1 MKWLETVHTGKHQ
14 KGLSYAE
21 GAKQVKVRHLPGHKG
36 WDACEEHETAA
47 AAANSLQS
55 RPTLCNAI
63 DGSLP
68 GSSVHGI
75 FQARVL
81 EWVLWPSPNDILRKP
96 KSKSEKKKNP

>member
-81 EWVLWPSPNDILRKP
+81 EWGATAFSDTPTQTHFPIVSW
-96 KSKSEKKKNP
+96 EF